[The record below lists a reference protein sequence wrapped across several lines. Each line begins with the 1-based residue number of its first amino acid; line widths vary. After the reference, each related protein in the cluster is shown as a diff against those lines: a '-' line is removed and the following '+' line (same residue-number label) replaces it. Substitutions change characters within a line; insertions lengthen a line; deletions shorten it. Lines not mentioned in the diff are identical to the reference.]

1 MSEQFNVQP
10 GTVFAGDFRIVR
22 ALSAGGM
29 GAVYAAEQVS
39 TGKPRAL
46 KVMLPALV
54 SDPALRKRFEQ
65 EARIG
70 SLIESE
76 HVVEVVGAGIDG
88 GTGLPWLAMELLQ
101 GEDLDKL
108 VSTRGAL
115 PIPDVLVLFEQL
127 CHAVGA
133 AHRVGVVHRDLKP
146 ENIFLAQA
154 HRAGASYMVKVLDF
168 GIAKIVAEAST
179 KQTAAM
185 GSPIWM
191 APEQADQSPITPST
205 DVWALGLIAFFL
217 LTGRPFWKS
226 ACDDSATI
234 PMVLKEVLFEPIVP
248 ASMRTAELGRSL
260 PPGFDA
266 WFARCVARDAHTRFP
281 DATQAGAALAAVLAG
296 GAPASVIGFGPTM
309 PPASAYGASAAM
321 AQFGTGSAALSATG
335 PSPGMQPGSGPVGM
349 ASAPAMTAPAPGT
362 AGGYQAGVQ
371 ATGPA
376 GSFTISGPAG
386 QATPAP
392 APKVPAS
399 VGAALVIAAIA
410 FGGLVAGGIWYA
422 HKQTTAAAPV
432 APAGDVAQSSP
443 DMPTV
448 LEAKRLVDE
457 GKFDLAHQRLS
468 QVPAGSDA
476 RQSTQFKDV
485 EFKWASETLLL
496 ADRTTDLSGKRALLQ
511 AVAGCPTVDDTVRSS
526 ARDRLA
532 ALDAPK
538 QVDGGVTNAN
548 LSLAALHGRRPS
560 SARGASTELPT
571 SPAVAPPAPTTQPDP
586 TPAPAPPVRSIY
598 DLVNSGAPAD
608 WWTARR
614 TLEPKMTA
622 GTATVDEIHLL
633 SQVCK
638 NQKDKACQ
646 KSCARALSARR

>member
-392 APKVPAS
+392 APKVPA

-485 EFKWASETLLL
+485 EFKVGLGDPSPRRPHDGFL
-496 ADRTTDLSGKRALLQ
+496 GKA
-511 AVAGCPTVDDTVRSS
+511 CP
-526 ARDRLA
+526 
-532 ALDAPK
+532 PP
-538 QVDGGVTNAN
+538 
-548 LSLAALHGRRPS
+548 GRRGVPDRRRHGAFERTGPAGRPRRAQAGRRWRHQREPLAGRPS
-560 SARGASTELPT
+560 RPQGRARRGG
-571 SPAVAPPAPTTQPDP
+571 
-586 TPAPAPPVRSIY
+586 PAPACLRARPSRRRP
-598 DLVNSGAPAD
+598 DD
-608 WWTARR
+608 TARPHPR
-614 TLEPKMTA
+614 A
-622 GTATVDEIHLL
+622 GATGPVHLRSRELRRPRRLVD
-633 SQVCK
+633 SAP
-638 NQKDKACQ
+638 DP
-646 KSCARALSARR
+646 RAEDDGRDRDGG